1 MLVGHVYSA
10 LLEEMQAG
18 ARRAVTLGIRA
29 LGCVVNLGKLKHPT
43 SVRVAL
49 KGNALILV
57 EVYKYKSQIYKTD
70 IRTHICKQRK
80 NNKLYFIKSNTCT
93 TTSFPKT

>member
-1 MLVGHVYSA
+1 MLGEILKA
-10 LLEEMQAG
+10 
-18 ARRAVTLGIRA
+18 IRQH
-29 LGCVVNLGKLKHPT
+29 LKHPT
-43 SVRVAL
+43 SVRVTL

-80 NNKLYFIKSNTCT
+80 NNNFYFIKANTCYNNNT
-93 TTSFPKT
+93 IIVLHFFQNIT